1 MPAFEQRVQLIQQL
15 HRSPKQLVLASS
27 GGGSLAI
34 SDLLTVPGASQ
45 TLIEAHVP
53 YSAESVAR
61 FIGSAPVHYCSSQT
75 ARQLAMTCFKRGQSN
90 AENRAFL
97 LDRNPSEE
105 QDRPLFRHQQVAE
118 QQQEQQQGGGLRE
131 GSEDQDPLIPLVP
144 SYHEKK
150 WLSNLIGIGCS
161 ASLASNRPKLGEHR
175 FHVAIQ
181 TYDRTSECFLT
192 LHKGARTRFE
202 EERLVADCILQQI
215 ALAAQLNVSFEP
227 ELLPEEHLET
237 QTLVANESWIELL
250 FGNGSAVLHIDGKQ
264 YCLRR
269 FGDSGRPTISVDHP
283 QSPEVEYMQHLFAGS
298 FDPFHRGHLRMLE
311 LAQEHLSG
319 IVALEMTVQNVDKPP
334 LDYREM
340 ELRLAQIERVRPGQA
355 IWLTQTPRFVDK
367 ARLFPN
373 STFIV
378 GADTLRRIGQQT
390 YYGNNHGVMM
400 DVLRQITYCRC
411 RFLVFARRTNG
422 NVENLQSLH
431 IPDILRSLCD
441 SISEEEFCEDISSR
455 EIRAAL
461 LYR

>member
-1 MPAFEQRVQLIQQL
+1 MPTFEQRVQLIQQL
-15 HRSPKQLVLASS
+15 HRSPKQIVLASS

-34 SDLLTVPGASQ
+34 SDLLTVSGASQ

-53 YSAESVAR
+53 YSVESVAR
-61 FIGSAPVHYCSSQT
+61 FIGRVPVHYCSSQT
-75 ARQLAMTCFKRGQSN
+75 ARQLAMTCFKRGQTN

-97 LDRNPSEE
+97 LDRNPPEE
-105 QDRPLFRHQQVAE
+105 QERPFVRHQQVEE
-118 QQQEQQQGGGLRE
+118 QRQQWGEVLLRK
-131 GSEDQDPLIPLVP
+131 GSLDEAPMIHLVP

-150 WLSNLIGIGCS
+150 WLPDLIGIGCS
-161 ASLASNRPKLGEHR
+161 ASLASNRPKQGEHR
-175 FHVAIQ
+175 FHIAIQ

-192 LHKGARTRFE
+192 LQKGARTRFE
-202 EERLVADCILQQI
+202 EERLVADCLLQQI
-215 ALAAQLNVSFEP
+215 AIAAQLDVSFEP
-227 ELLPEEHLET
+227 ELLPTEHLER

-264 YCLRR
+264 HCLRR
-269 FGDSGRPTISVDHP
+269 FGDSGRPAISVNKPH
-283 QSPEVEYMQHLFAGS
+283 SPEVEYMQHLFAGS
-298 FDPFHRGHLRMLE
+298 FDPLHRGHLRMLE

-340 ELRLAQIERVRPGQA
+340 ELRLTQIERVRPGQA

-367 ARLFPN
+367 ARQFPS

-422 NVENLQSLH
+422 EVENLQSLH

-441 SISEEEFCEDISSR
+441 SIPEEAFCEDISSR
-455 EIRAAL
+455 EIRAAM